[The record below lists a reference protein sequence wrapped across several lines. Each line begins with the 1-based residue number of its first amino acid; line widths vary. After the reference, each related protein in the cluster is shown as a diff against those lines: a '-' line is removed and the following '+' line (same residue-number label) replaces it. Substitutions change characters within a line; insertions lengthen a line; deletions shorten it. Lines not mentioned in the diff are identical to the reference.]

1 LALFGLDGWL
11 TPPLLPIVPAD
22 QPTMG
27 RAVTVEL
34 LAESEGTGLG
44 PLHQLLS
51 DELEGHVVVI
61 AGGRPIGGAVWGEI
75 MSRAARQQHVAAVL
89 LDGYARDAPAM
100 VQEGLPVY
108 ATALAIVG
116 PAGRA
121 SMSRVGDPVA
131 VGAVVVAPGDP
142 VIVDASGAVRVPAA
156 DCERVLGAARTYA
169 LVEEQVM
176 SALAAGE
183 ALVDA
188 YRFKKSM
195 VGQLTNEIAEW
206 RRGR

>member
-1 LALFGLDGWL
+1 
-11 TPPLLPIVPAD
+11 
-22 QPTMG
+22 M
-27 RAVTVEL
+27 VE
-34 LAESEGTGLG
+34 
-44 PLHQLLS
+44 
-51 DELEGHVVVI
+51 
-61 AGGRPIGGAVWGEI
+61 
-75 MSRAARQQHVAAVL
+75 
-89 LDGYARDAPAM
+89 
-100 VQEGLPVY
+100 EGLPVY

-142 VIVDASGAVRVPAA
+142 VIVDASGAVRVPAV

-169 LVEEQVM
+169 LAEEQVM

-188 YRFKKSM
+188 YLFKKSM